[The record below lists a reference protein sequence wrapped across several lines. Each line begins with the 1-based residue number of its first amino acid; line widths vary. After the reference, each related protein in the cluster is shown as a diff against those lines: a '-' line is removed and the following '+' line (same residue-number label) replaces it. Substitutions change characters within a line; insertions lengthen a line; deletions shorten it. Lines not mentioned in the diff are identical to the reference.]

1 MGSIGKWFPPLCG
14 VIAVV
19 LGAVVTILIGQGQDA
34 TKKTAEEIVNYYKD
48 NNTKESIGSIMIG
61 FVGVF
66 TLFFSGWLRRVL
78 RDAEGPEGIL
88 STVVFGAGVV
98 FAAGA
103 AIGGSIHLA
112 LPDLADDINP
122 VALQAING
130 IDYDMFE
137 FFPVGLGTLAIAGG
151 ISIVRHGAFAKWV
164 GWVGIVAGVVFF
176 TPGFF
181 IAFVLVPLWIL
192 IVSVIG
198 IGRAGASGA
207 APATT

>member
-19 LGAVVTILIGQGQDA
+19 LGVVVTILIGQGQDA
-34 TKKTAEEIVNYYKD
+34 SKKTAEEIVNYYKD
-48 NNTKESIGSIMIG
+48 NDTKETIGSLMIG
-61 FVGVF
+61 FAGVF
-66 TLFFSGWLRRVL
+66 TLYFAGWLRSAL
-78 RDAEGPEGIL
+78 RIAEGPDGIL

-112 LPDLADDINP
+112 LPDLADDISP
-122 VALQAING
+122 IALQAING
-130 IDYDMFE
+130 IDFDMFM
-137 FFPVGLGTLAIAGG
+137 FFPVGLGTLALASG
-151 ISIVRHGAFAKWV
+151 ISIVRHGAFPRWV
-164 GWVGIVAGVVFF
+164 GWFGIVAGVIFF

-181 IAFVLVPLWIL
+181 VAFVLVPIWIL

-198 IGRAGASGA
+198 ISRAGAAGA
-207 APATT
+207 APAAA